1 MALLQLYIVRHG
13 ETAWNKER
21 RIQGQLDVPLNEVG
35 TAQAA
40 SVGRALKDVHF
51 IKAFSSDLQRASK
64 VSGNAQRSCRCAS
77 LVNLCGPF

>member
-13 ETAWNKER
+13 ETAWNRER

-35 TAQAA
+35 TTQAA

-64 VSGNAQRSCRCAS
+64 VSNAWRSCPMVAIVLS
-77 LVNLCGPF
+77 IWG